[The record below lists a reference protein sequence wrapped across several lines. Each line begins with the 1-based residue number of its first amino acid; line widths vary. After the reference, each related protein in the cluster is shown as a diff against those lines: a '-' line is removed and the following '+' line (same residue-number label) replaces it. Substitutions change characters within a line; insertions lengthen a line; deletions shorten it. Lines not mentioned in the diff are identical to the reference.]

1 MTEPASSPDQ
11 TDDLTPERLVEI
23 ERIKRLKYAYLRLL
37 DQKRWTDLRSLF
49 TPDAT
54 ASYGGGRH
62 THTGADAIVDWIAEA
77 MGDPGVHSAHRCTQP
92 EITFTSDTDAD
103 GTWAMVDWVIDTRF
117 EVTVEGAA
125 FYEDRYRKVDGQW
138 RIAHTGYKRT
148 FEEIFPRGSIEGLR
162 LTASWWSTDGVSS
175 LG

>member
-1 MTEPASSPDQ
+1 MPLPLTS
-11 TDDLTPERLVEI
+11 DLLVDLEQ
-23 ERIKRLKYAYLRLL
+23 IKRLKYSYLRCL
-37 DQKRWTDLRSLF
+37 DQKRWDELRTLF
-49 TPDAT
+49 TADAT

-62 THTGADAIVDWIAEA
+62 TYEGADAIVDWIAGA

-92 EITFTSDTDAD
+92 EIDFLSATEAT
-103 GTWAMVDWVIDTRF
+103 GTWALVDWVIDTRF
-117 EVTVEGAA
+117 DVTIDGAS
-125 FYEDRYRKVDGQW
+125 FYEDRYVKQADGW

-148 FEEIFPRGSIEGLR
+148 FEEIAPRGSVEGLR